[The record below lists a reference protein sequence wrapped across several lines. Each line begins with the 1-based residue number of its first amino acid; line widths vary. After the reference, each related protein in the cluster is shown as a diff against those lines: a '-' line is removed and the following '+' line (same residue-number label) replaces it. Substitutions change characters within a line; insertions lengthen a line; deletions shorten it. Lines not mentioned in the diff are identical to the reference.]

1 MIQAT
6 RVRGRGFERVT
17 HPHPEA
23 TVIRGEWDIV
33 VEVGPESI

>member
-6 RVRGRGFERVT
+6 RVRGRGFVRVT
-17 HPHPEA
+17 HPNPESA
-23 TVIRGEWDIV
+23 VIRGEWDIA

>member
-17 HPHPEA
+17 HPHPQA
-23 TVIRGEWDIV
+23 AVIRGEWDIR
-33 VEVGPESI
+33 VEIGPEQI